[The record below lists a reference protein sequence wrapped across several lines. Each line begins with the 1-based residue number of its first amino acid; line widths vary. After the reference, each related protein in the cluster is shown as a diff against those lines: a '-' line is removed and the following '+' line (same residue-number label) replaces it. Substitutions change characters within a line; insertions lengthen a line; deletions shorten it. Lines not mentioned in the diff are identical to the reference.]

1 MAKNKWM
8 ILLAVVLLLAVVPT
22 ARAAEFGSLR
32 IHGIEGS
39 VALYCVES
47 ADGTLEADFEDVP
60 SNILNKTN
68 VASKAKALWKY
79 TRDEELMGQTLQAD
93 EEGSALYSPLEQ
105 GLYLVGSTARTP
117 KFDPFL
123 VQIPTQI
130 GGRQVFHIEA
140 EPKQEDPDPSTPTK
154 PTEPN
159 SSNSS
164 QNIPQTG
171 TSVIPK
177 YLLMGFGVLI
187 TLVGLYQMIRGKE
200 ESYE

>member
-1 MAKNKWM
+1 MAKNKWL
-8 ILLAVVLLLAVVPT
+8 ILLAVLLLLAAAPT
-22 ARAAEFGSLR
+22 AWAAEFGSLR
-32 IHGIEGS
+32 MRGIEGS
-39 VALYCVES
+39 VVLYPVAS
-47 ADGTLEADFEDVP
+47 ADGTLEDDFADVP
-60 SNILNKTN
+60 SKIINKTN

-79 TRDEELMGQTLQAD
+79 AKDEELTGQTRQAD

-105 GLYLVGSTARTP
+105 GLYLVGSTARVP

-123 VQIPTQI
+123 VEIPTEI
-130 GGRQVFHIEA
+130 NGRQVFHIEA
-140 EPKQEDPDPSTPTK
+140 EPKQEDPDSTTPTK
-154 PTEPN
+154 PTEPKP
-159 SSNSS
+159 SKPS